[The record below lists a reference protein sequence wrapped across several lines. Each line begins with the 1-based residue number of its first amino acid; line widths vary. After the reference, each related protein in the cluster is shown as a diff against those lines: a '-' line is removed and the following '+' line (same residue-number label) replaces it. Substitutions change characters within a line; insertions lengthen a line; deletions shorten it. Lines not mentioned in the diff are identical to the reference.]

1 MAGRRKAT
9 GRGGWRPG
17 AGRRPELKRPA
28 RFTLDLEGPQM
39 DALEKIAEE
48 RGVSVASVVRE
59 AVAAYLARRDRRK

>member
-1 MAGRRKAT
+1 
-9 GRGGWRPG
+9 
-17 AGRRPELKRPA
+17 
-28 RFTLDLEGPQM
+28 M